1 MTAALLQ
8 AQRNTHPMDMIE
20 HLATINDWTF
30 ERSAD
35 DEISIS
41 VSGGWTDYNVT
52 INWQD
57 DLETLHLAC
66 MFELRVPE
74 VRIDEAQRLIARIN
88 EQLWIGHFDLWHSE
102 GALMY
107 RHGQLFAGGSAPT
120 AEQCEALMQTAIETC
135 ERYYQSFQFVLWAG
149 KAAEQALEA
158 SLFETVG
165 QA

>member
-1 MTAALLQ
+1 MTATLLQ
-8 AQRNTHPMDMIE
+8 TQRSSHPVDIVE
-20 HLATINDWTF
+20 NLAMLNDWSF
-30 ERSAD
+30 ERSAE

-66 MFELRVPE
+66 MFELRVPD
-74 VRIDEAQRLIARIN
+74 VRIDEAYRLIAQIN
-88 EQLWIGHFDLWHSE
+88 EQLWIGHFDLWSRE

-107 RHGQLFAGGSAPT
+107 RHGQLFVGGSDPT

>member
-1 MTAALLQ
+1 MG
-8 AQRNTHPMDMIE
+8 
-20 HLATINDWTF
+20 
-30 ERSAD
+30 
-35 DEISIS
+35 
-41 VSGGWTDYNVT
+41 V
-52 INWQD
+52 
-57 DLETLHLAC
+57 
-66 MFELRVPE
+66 
-74 VRIDEAQRLIARIN
+74 DEAYRLIAQIN
-88 EQLWIGHFDLWHSE
+88 EQLWIGHFDLWSRE

-107 RHGQLFAGGSAPT
+107 RHGQLFVGGSDPT